1 MGIEERIRKGFYPL
15 FEREPLSKRL
25 EVLLGILAEKKE
37 KELGEIIQG
46 WPKAYEEKFKKEV
59 VPCNVTDENWLLAM
73 ALYYGKKSGK
83 VKEISFEVKKELKS
97 IYQKIAGEKE
107 LEEGI
112 LKAGEKLWEIYEGEA
127 RERKMSLREYL
138 KRRFQISI

>member
-1 MGIEERIRKGFYPL
+1 MGIKERIRKGFYPL
-15 FEREPLSKRL
+15 FEREPLEPRL
-25 EVLLGILAEKKE
+25 EVLLDILTEK

-73 ALYYGKKSGK
+73 ALYYGKRSGK
-83 VKEISFEVKKELKS
+83 VKKIEFGVKKELES
-97 IYQKIAGEKE
+97 IYQKIAEKKE
-107 LEEGI
+107 LEKGI
-112 LKAGEKLWEIYEGEA
+112 LEAGKKLWEIYEGEA
-127 RERKMSLREYL
+127 KEREISLREYL

>member
-1 MGIEERIRKGFYPL
+1 MGIKERIRKGFYPL
-15 FEREPLSKRL
+15 FEREPLEPRL
-25 EVLLGILAEKKE
+25 EVLLDILAEK

-73 ALYYGKKSGK
+73 ALYYGKRSGK
-83 VKEISFEVKKELKS
+83 VKKIEFGVKKELES
-97 IYQKIAGEKE
+97 IYQKIAEKKE
-107 LEEGI
+107 LEKGI
-112 LKAGEKLWEIYEGEA
+112 LEAGKKLWEIYEGEA
-127 RERKMSLREYL
+127 KEREISLREYL